1 MFTTLKNYL
10 SNVHRAWTNGDGD
23 QLASFIS
30 LKDKHIMNRNLYV
43 QNPENAVGRI
53 LESPID
59 EIICAHLKVLYYL
72 WLEPKDFM
80 QAYKHQSQCIQSVVK
95 MLQQLKEENWCL
107 PVMYTVC
114 LDLRIL
120 AQHCEELGKSTKPGE
135 NFGKRLLIV

>member
-80 QAYKHQSQCIQSVVK
+80 QAYKHQSQCIQS
-95 MLQQLKEENWCL
+95 
-107 PVMYTVC
+107 
-114 LDLRIL
+114 
-120 AQHCEELGKSTKPGE
+120 
-135 NFGKRLLIV
+135 